1 LDNIY
6 PICSGFE
13 VTIKPTSGLLA
24 EFRDQ
29 KFLNLLE
36 AAPDAMV
43 IVDGKGTILLANL
56 QLEKLFGWPRAKIQG
71 ESIEILIPKRYHNQH
86 TKHRAGYFSD
96 LRVRPMGNTLDLF
109 GLRQDGSE
117 FPVEISLSPLH
128 IGDVTLAIAA
138 VRDITDRKH
147 AEAKFR
153 DLLETAPD
161 AVTVVDVTGRIT
173 LVNLQTEALFGYE
186 RAEIIGKPIETL
198 IPKRYQVKHPNHRAA
213 YFENPRVRPM
223 GMGLDLYGLRKDG
236 SEFPVEVSL
245 SPLQTETGT
254 LVRASIRD
262 VTGRKQL
269 EMEIR
274 ALNTDLEKRIT
285 ERTSQLAQVNRELE
299 AEINERKIAVE
310 KLVYQAQLIESVND
324 AIVATDSEYRITA
337 WNSAAE
343 SLYGWIAD
351 EVLGKNGVDI
361 LNTEFPGLDAVEMR
375 KNIAESGR
383 WRGEATQLRKDGMR
397 IPVEIASIV
406 LYDAGGKVSGY
417 VSVIRDIAER
427 KQVEEEIRILNEEL
441 EQRVIIRTHQLE
453 MANKE
458 LEAFS
463 YSVSHD
469 LRAPLR
475 SIDGFSLALI
485 EDYQDKL
492 PAEAQNHLRR
502 VRSAAQR
509 MALLIDDMLN
519 LSRVS
524 RASLQVRLTDISALV
539 EDIVQELK
547 QANPERRATFAIQP
561 GISVNCDPGLLRVA
575 LENLLRNAWKFTSKK
590 EQTFIEFGEQNGNPV
605 RIFFVRDNGV
615 GFDMAYVN
623 KLFGPFQRLHSA
635 NEFPGT
641 GVGLATV
648 QRILHKHGGRVWAES
663 IPDQGATFYFTL

>member
-1 LDNIY
+1 
-6 PICSGFE
+6 
-13 VTIKPTSGLLA
+13 
-24 EFRDQ
+24 
-29 KFLNLLE
+29 
-36 AAPDAMV
+36 
-43 IVDGKGTILLANL
+43 
-56 QLEKLFGWPRAKIQG
+56 
-71 ESIEILIPKRYHNQH
+71 
-86 TKHRAGYFSD
+86 
-96 LRVRPMGNTLDLF
+96 
-109 GLRQDGSE
+109 
-117 FPVEISLSPLH
+117 
-128 IGDVTLAIAA
+128 
-138 VRDITDRKH
+138 
-147 AEAKFR
+147 
-153 DLLETAPD
+153 
-161 AVTVVDVTGRIT
+161 
-173 LVNLQTEALFGYE
+173 
-186 RAEIIGKPIETL
+186 
-198 IPKRYQVKHPNHRAA
+198 
-213 YFENPRVRPM
+213 
-223 GMGLDLYGLRKDG
+223 
-236 SEFPVEVSL
+236 
-245 SPLQTETGT
+245 
-254 LVRASIRD
+254 
-262 VTGRKQL
+262 
-269 EMEIR
+269 
-274 ALNTDLEKRIT
+274 
-285 ERTSQLAQVNRELE
+285 
-299 AEINERKIAVE
+299 
-310 KLVYQAQLIESVND
+310 
-324 AIVATDSEYRITA
+324 
-337 WNSAAE
+337 
-343 SLYGWIAD
+343 
-351 EVLGKNGVDI
+351 
-361 LNTEFPGLDAVEMR
+361 MR

-590 EQTFIEFGEQNGNPV
+590 EQTFIEFGEQNGNLT
-605 RIFFVRDNGV
+605 RTFFVRDNGV
-615 GFDMAYVN
+615 GFDMTYVN

>member
-1 LDNIY
+1 
-6 PICSGFE
+6 
-13 VTIKPTSGLLA
+13 
-24 EFRDQ
+24 
-29 KFLNLLE
+29 
-36 AAPDAMV
+36 
-43 IVDGKGTILLANL
+43 
-56 QLEKLFGWPRAKIQG
+56 
-71 ESIEILIPKRYHNQH
+71 
-86 TKHRAGYFSD
+86 
-96 LRVRPMGNTLDLF
+96 MGNTLDLF

-236 SEFPVEVSL
+236 SEFPVEISL
-245 SPLQTETGT
+245 SPLPTETGT

-262 VTGRKQL
+262 ATIRKQL

-274 ALNTDLEKRIT
+274 ALNTDLEKRIR
-285 ERTSQLAQVNRELE
+285 ERTSQLTQVNCELE
-299 AEINERKIAVE
+299 AEINERKMAVE
-310 KLVYQAQLIESVND
+310 KLVYQAQLLESVND
-324 AIVATDSEYRITA
+324 AIVAVDSEYRITA
-337 WNSAAE
+337 WNGAAE
-343 SLYGWIAD
+343 SLYGWVVG
-351 EVLGKNGVDI
+351 EVLGKDGTDI
-361 LNTEFPGLDAVEMR
+361 LDTEFHGLDAGEMR
-375 KNIAESGR
+375 QIIARAGR
-383 WRGEATQLRKDGMR
+383 WRGEATQLRKDGTR

-406 LYDAGGKVSGY
+406 LHDAGGKVSGY

-427 KQVEEEIRILNEEL
+427 KQAEEEIRILNEEL
-441 EQRVIIRTHQLE
+441 EQRVAMRTHQLE
-453 MANKE
+453 VANRE

-485 EDYQDKL
+485 EDYQDQL
-492 PAEAQNHLRR
+492 PVEAQNYLRR

-524 RASLQVRLTDISALV
+524 RTFLQVRPTDMSALTGDIVRELKLTD
-539 EDIVQELK
+539 
-547 QANPERRATFAIQP
+547 PERRATFTIQP
-561 GISVNCDPGLLRVA
+561 GISVVCDPGLMRVA

-590 EQTFIEFGEQNGNPV
+590 EQAFIEFGEQNGSPA
-605 RIFFVRDNGV
+605 RTFFVRDNGV

-648 QRILHKHGGRVWAES
+648 QRILHKHGGRIWAES
-663 IPDQGATFYFTL
+663 IPDQGATFFFTL